1 METIM
6 NQGTVRAGATTRRK
20 RANKKTLAT
29 LRAAMVV
36 FGGLIVVLGLLLVI
50 LPSFRVKKI
59 VVEGNHLY
67 SAEQII
73 RCSGIEVGEELLAL
87 DVDEAIQNILSACPY
102 VDSIS
107 VSSESIS
114 CIRITVKEKSNLMY
128 TAFNGKYVAF
138 DSSFHVLSS
147 SEDESVYA
155 NLLKVEL
162 PPIAA
167 LSVGGNMYF
176 ANQET
181 NMDYVGELLETLDA
195 KGILDEVTSIDFS
208 KKFQVSYVMEGKCLV
223 ELGKVAELDTKL
235 MLVDEILE
243 TRGGMDTYSVVNVSA
258 TDKPTYRVGSEADF
272 LMK

>member
-1 METIM
+1 M
-6 NQGTVRAGATTRRK
+6 NQGTVRAGAYPRRK
-20 RANKKTLAT
+20 KADRKTLSM

-36 FGGLIVVLGLLLVI
+36 AGGMIVVLGLLLAI
-50 LPSFRVKKI
+50 LPSFKVKKI

-73 RCSGIEVGEELLAL
+73 EYSGIEIGDELLAL
-87 DVDEAIQNILSACPY
+87 DVDEVIQNILESCPY
-102 VDSIS
+102 VDSIT
-107 VSSESIS
+107 VSNESIS
-114 CIRITVKEKSNLMY
+114 SIRITVKEKDNLMY
-128 TAFNGKYVAF
+128 TAFNDKYVAF

-167 LSVGGNMYF
+167 LSVGGSMYF
-176 ANQET
+176 ANEET
-181 NMDYVGELLETLDA
+181 NMDYVGELLETLEA
-195 KGILDEVTSIDFS
+195 KGLLDRVTAVDFS
-208 KKFQVSYVMEGKCLV
+208 KKFQVSYVMDGKCLV
-223 ELGKVAELDTKL
+223 ELGKVDDLDTKL
-235 MLVDEILE
+235 MLVDEIIG
-243 TRGGMDTYSVVNVSA
+243 TKGTVDTYSVVNVSS

>member
-1 METIM
+1 M
-6 NQGTVRAGATTRRK
+6 NQGTVRAGASTRRK
-20 RANKKTLAT
+20 RVDRKTLST

-36 FGGLIVVLGLLLVI
+36 AGGLVVVLGLLLLI

-59 VVEGNHLY
+59 VVEGNALY

-73 RCSGIEVGEELLAL
+73 ESSGIEVGDEMLAL
-87 DVDEAIQNILSACPY
+87 DIDEVINNILEACPY

-114 CIRITVKEKSNLMY
+114 SIRITVKEKGNMMY

-138 DSSFHVLSS
+138 DSSFHVLSES
-147 SEDESVYA
+147 ADEETYA
-155 NLLKVEL
+155 NLLRVEL

-176 ANQET
+176 ANEET
-181 NMDYVGELLETLDA
+181 NMDYVGELLDTLNE
-195 KGILDEVTSIDFS
+195 KGILEDVTFVDFS
-208 KKFQVSYVMEGKCLV
+208 KKFQVSYVMNGNCRV
-223 ELGKVAELDTKL
+223 ELGKVGDLDTKL
-235 MLVDEILE
+235 MLVKEILATKAE
-243 TRGGMDTYSVVNVSA
+243 NEVYAIVNVSS
-258 TDKPTYRVGSEADF
+258 TDKPTYRLGSESDF